1 MTNLA
6 NTNETIEEVA
16 PGVFQLKIPMPGNR
30 LGFTLPYVVTGPD
43 SRFMIDTGLQS
54 KEGVDAINDQL
65 VGQLGIKPD
74 SIDLILLT
82 HNHPDHTGLVQEVK
96 KLTGARTA
104 MHRIDWES
112 NPFRDRTSQRSEAS
126 SNRSGHPDPQGH
138 GDRPNA
144 DDHGGRDRRAEGMA
158 VMRDWYVRHGVPAE
172 ELEGDM
178 MRRRRDRDQRN
189 NSSETAHGS
198 NGGHAEAESHPHGA
212 RSGDN
217 RHGGGAHEERP
228 NGERSGGW
236 HPHGSVFEPDV
247 LLEGGETFSTGDA
260 TLQTVWTPGHTPGH
274 VCFFDRENRMIF
286 TGDHIL
292 PVITSNVSTR
302 MATDD
307 DPLGDYLDS
316 IDKLREL
323 DVGLVLPAHQHHFTD
338 LGKRL
343 GELDAHHDRR
353 LGAVLA
359 ACAGPGSTGYEV
371 ASKVPWDVGS
381 WDEMDHFLRRA
392 ALGETLSHLEY
403 LRRRDRVRRFRD
415 DPHARWT
422 TQPTD

>member
-6 NTNETIEEVA
+6 NTNETIQEVA

-65 VGQLGIKPD
+65 VGQLGIQPN

-82 HNHPDHTGLVQEVK
+82 HNHPDHTGLVQEVR

-112 NPFRDRTSQRSEAS
+112 NPFR
-126 SNRSGHPDPQGH
+126 NRSSQASEGSPNGLGNPGDPNH
-138 GDRPNA
+138 A
-144 DDHGGRDRRAEGMA
+144 DQTNTDDYSDRDRRAEGMA
-158 VMRDWYVRHGVPAE
+158 VMRDWYIRHGVPAE
-172 ELEGDM
+172 EMEGDM
-178 MRRRRDRDQRN
+178 MRRRPGRDEPDDA
-189 NSSETAHGS
+189 SESAHGS
-198 NGGHAEAESHPHGA
+198 NDGHAESHPHGT
-212 RSGDN
+212 RSGSSAH
-217 RHGGGAHEERP
+217 RGGAQGERHD
-228 NGERSGGW
+228 GERSGGW
-236 HPHGSVFEPDV
+236 NPHGSNFEPDV
-247 LLEGGETFSTGDA
+247 LLEGGETFSTGNA
-260 TLQTVWTPGHTPGH
+260 TLQAVWTPGHTPGH

-302 MATDD
+302 MATED

-323 DVGLVLPAHQHHFTD
+323 DVALVLPAHQHHFTD

-343 GELDAHHDRR
+343 GELDAHHDKR

-371 ASKVPWDVGS
+371 ASKVPWDVGT
-381 WDEMDHFLRRA
+381 WNEMDQFLRRA

-403 LRRRDRVRRFRD
+403 LRRRGRVRRFRD

-422 TQPTD
+422 TQPTN

>member
-6 NTNETIEEVA
+6 NTNETIQEVA

-65 VGQLGIKPD
+65 VGQLGIQPN

-82 HNHPDHTGLVQEVK
+82 HNHPDHTGLVQEVQT
-96 KLTGARTA
+96 LTGARTA

-112 NPFRDRTSQRSEAS
+112 NPFRNRSSQGSEGS
-126 SNRSGHPDPQGH
+126 PNGSGHPGNPDHADQT
-138 GDRPNA
+138 NM

-158 VMRDWYVRHGVPAE
+158 VMRDWYIRHGVPAE
-172 ELEGDM
+172 EMEGDM
-178 MRRRRDRDQRN
+178 MRRRPGRDEPDDA
-189 NSSETAHGS
+189 SESAHGS
-198 NGGHAEAESHPHGA
+198 NDGHAESHPHGT
-212 RSGDN
+212 RSGSSAH
-217 RHGGGAHEERP
+217 RGGAQGERHD
-228 NGERSGGW
+228 GERSGGW
-236 HPHGSVFEPDV
+236 NPHGSNFEPDV
-247 LLEGGETFSTGDA
+247 LLEGGETFSTGNA
-260 TLQTVWTPGHTPGH
+260 TLQAVWTPGHTPGH

-302 MATDD
+302 MATED

-323 DVGLVLPAHQHHFTD
+323 DVALVLPA
-338 LGKRL
+338 
-343 GELDAHHDRR
+343 
-353 LGAVLA
+353 
-359 ACAGPGSTGYEV
+359 
-371 ASKVPWDVGS
+371 
-381 WDEMDHFLRRA
+381 
-392 ALGETLSHLEY
+392 
-403 LRRRDRVRRFRD
+403 
-415 DPHARWT
+415 
-422 TQPTD
+422 